1 MDISNSNIGAIPNK
15 LLRRGLAEWLN
26 AMWDED
32 LVKGDTKV
40 PCQKK
45 TGDNTIEVPYLHGFV
60 SCKLYPVCGP
70 GTNFRLDDILGD
82 LK

>member
-1 MDISNSNIGAIPNK
+1 MDISNSNIGAIPNE

-40 PCQKK
+40 PRQKK
-45 TGDNTIEVPYLHGFV
+45 PETTLLRYLICMV
-60 SCKLYPVCGP
+60 L
-70 GTNFRLDDILGD
+70 
-82 LK
+82 